1 MDRKMIDLSSDKAKC
16 KGIPLS
22 NPEDLQADKPE
33 RPPASDKPERPA
45 KSDKQELKHE
55 VVDFIKLVVW
65 FLVIFLGLR
74 SYVIEGYE
82 VQGPS
87 MIPTL
92 ENNERILVLKLPHIL
107 GKFSVF
113 SSINAIDPGDIVVF
127 DSPDTS
133 NKRYVKRVIAMGPK
147 DTGKNKVDAGSE
159 NANNGDQVYV
169 KFELGNVYV
178 NNVRLEEK
186 YLRQEARTSPDRDD
200 LTLGPG
206 EYYVLGDNRRVS
218 KDSRSFNAIDD
229 ESIIGKAF
237 LRFWPPSRIG
247 FLK

>member
-1 MDRKMIDLSSDKAKC
+1 MIDLPSHRPKC

-22 NPEDLQADKPE
+22 NPDELQTEKPD
-33 RPPASDKPERPA
+33 RPL

-55 VVDFIKLVVW
+55 VVDFVKLVVW
-65 FLVIFLGLR
+65 FLVISLGLR

-107 GKFSVF
+107 GKFSAF
-113 SSINAIDPGDIVVF
+113 SGIDAIDPGDIVVF

-147 DTGKNKVDAGSE
+147 DTGKNKVDAGSQDDT
-159 NANNGDQVYV
+159 NGEQVAV
-169 KFELGNVYV
+169 EFDRGTVYV
-178 NNVRLEEK
+178 NNVRIEED
-186 YLRQEARTSPDRDD
+186 YLRQDARSSPDRQE
-200 LTLGPG
+200 LTLGPS

-229 ESIIGKAF
+229 ETIIGKAF